1 MNKKQINRKQLT
13 AYQILQTLEQN
24 RAILKTLG
32 VQKIGLF
39 GSYNRGSPKMESDI
53 DFLVQLDQPTFD
65 SYMDLKIFLEDLFL
79 CKIDLVLEETLKP
92 QLRPYI
98 LEEVI
103 YASGL

>member
-1 MNKKQINRKQLT
+1 MNKKALNRKQLT
-13 AYQILQTLEQN
+13 VYQILQTLEQN
-24 RAILKTLG
+24 KSMLKTLG
-32 VQKIGLF
+32 VRKIGLF
-39 GSYNRGSPKMESDI
+39 GSYTHGSSRMESDI

-65 SYMDLKIFLEDLFL
+65 NYMNLKIFLEDLFL

-92 QLRPYI
+92 RLRPYI